1 MRGCICAP
9 GYVAA
14 CAGTALA
21 PLANSCCGWIADRQG
36 LGKRRRAETVGAG
49 KPTGTAVA
57 EAPVPATNAVNE
69 MAADHSAAVAAA
81 PVPATNAVNKMAA
94 DRSAAVTAVQVPIET
109 RVAASAAA
117 GTAQRMAAAREA
129 GTVQHIAPN
138 GVDRRPCTERRCTLA

>member
-57 EAPVPATNAVNE
+57 EAPVPATNAVNK
-69 MAADHSAAVAAA
+69 MAADH
-81 PVPATNAVNKMAA
+81 
-94 DRSAAVTAVQVPIET
+94 SAAVTAVQVPIET